1 MKPVTDGT
9 IERLVA
15 FHGHDASDYAR
26 LAFDA
31 RAALW
36 VLYEKLIGD
45 DRFRYELRERW
56 EQMDG
61 ARRSKFRR
69 KGVPWLTE
77 VHRLAVLKINR

>member
-1 MKPVTDGT
+1 MRPVTDST

-15 FHGHDASDYAR
+15 FHGHEPADYAR

-31 RAALW
+31 QAALW
-36 VLYEKLIGD
+36 VLYEKLIAD
-45 DRFRYELRERW
+45 SHFRFELRERW
-56 EQMDG
+56 EAMDG

-77 VHRLAVLKINR
+77 VHRLAIQKINR